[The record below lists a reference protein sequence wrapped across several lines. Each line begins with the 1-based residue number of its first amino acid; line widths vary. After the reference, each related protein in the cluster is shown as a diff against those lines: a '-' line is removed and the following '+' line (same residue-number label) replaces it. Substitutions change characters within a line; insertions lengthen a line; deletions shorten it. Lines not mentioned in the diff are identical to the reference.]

1 MRDVSFFVQKAELY
15 GLLASTLH
23 LRNHSQHESRTTGD
37 GLAVAL
43 LVVEADVKIPPVLEQ
58 GDEVSHE
65 SAGAQLLR

>member
-15 GLLASTLH
+15 GSLASTLH
-23 LRNHSQHESRTTGD
+23 LQSNSQHESRTTGN

-43 LVVEADVKIPPVLEQ
+43 LVVEADVKIPPILKQ
-58 GDEVSHE
+58 GDKVGHE